1 MKIATLRTRHSTT
14 MTSPNRSALR
24 LARLFRLACAFACLA
39 LVTTISLTQERED
52 RTLLNWDQMRAII
65 NEASGDRAMHH
76 VLELVPYPRVR
87 DREEY
92 GAGTNH
98 FRESEVMMRF
108 AKEYGYSNVE
118 TESFESGG
126 RDWQAWQGELWEVKP
141 NLSKIYD
148 IHDVHISLMNNSET
162 GDVTADLIDVG
173 NGGRAEDYTGKDVK
187 GKIVLGSAGG
197 NALQRLAVFEHG
209 AVGVMSY
216 SVMYPEGY
224 SDIGVWSSIA
234 GAAPQGAANSKPG
247 FGWEVSPRVGREL
260 AARLNRG
267 EKITLRSVVKSETFP
282 GEMEVVHATIPGDGS
297 SNQDVIV
304 SGHLYEGYI
313 KQGANDDNSGCAL
326 TLEVG
331 RTYIRLVQQGLLP
344 KPRRTIHFL
353 WVPEI
358 SGTNA
363 WLNKH
368 KDIEKRLIADLN
380 FDMEGLGLARGGSFW
395 TLHRTPDSF
404 PSFLNDL
411 AQSTLEFVG
420 NLNRERL
427 RYRANGYKF
436 TLPVISPNG
445 SRDPFYFLVEK
456 YYGSSDHATYMQH
469 GIPAI
474 IYSTWPDPWYHSSGD
489 TPDKLDPTQFK
500 RAAVVATADMTI
512 LATAEDTMAQR
523 VVAESLARG
532 AERMGQSLRKGLA
545 YIADA
550 GDAAALDVSHKDAH
564 NAVAHQAGVEKDV
577 IRTAVVLF
585 NNQEAAKKQL
595 EILAASIDAR
605 AGALQTEVANIYKQ
619 KAAIMGVP
627 DKAPELTAVEKE
639 AARTYPERVGGA
651 GGRGGFGGGGGG
663 GRGGRGGANPELA
676 AAMARIP
683 GHMTGELNAMV
694 PKGKSVLEIR
704 NFISGEF
711 EPVPTA
717 DVLEY
722 FRAMEKA
729 GTMKLTVKPEEPPKP
744 VEPAKPVKKGSV
756 KK

>member
-1 MKIATLRTRHSTT
+1 MNKA
-14 MTSPNRSALR
+14 ALSKR
-24 LARLFRLACAFACLA
+24 IICV
-39 LVTTISLTQERED
+39 VTFLILTAAAGLSQERED

-92 GAGTNH
+92 GEGSHH

-118 TESFESGG
+118 TESFDSQG

-162 GDVTADLIDVG
+162 GDVTADVIDVG
-173 NGGRAEDYTGKDVK
+173 NGGREEDYAGKDVN

-197 NALQRLAVFEHG
+197 NALQRLGVFEHG

-224 SDIGVWSSIA
+224 SDIGVWSSIGA
-234 GAAPQGAANSKPG
+234 AAPQNAANAKVG

-267 EKITLRSVVKSETFP
+267 EKITLRSIVKAETFP

-297 SNQDVIV
+297 TDQQVIV
-304 SGHLYEGYI
+304 SGHLYEAYT

-331 RTYIRLVQQGLLP
+331 RTYLRLVQQGLLP
-344 KPRRTIHFL
+344 KPRRTINFL

-368 KDIEKRLIADLN
+368 KDIEKHIIADLN
-380 FDMEGLGLARGGSFW
+380 FDMEGLGLAKGGSFW

-404 PSFLNDL
+404 PSFLNDI

-427 RYRANGYKF
+427 RYRANGYRF

-500 RAAVVATADMTI
+500 RAAVVATADMTV
-512 LATAEDTMAQR
+512 LATADDAMAER

-532 AERMGQSLRKGLA
+532 AERMGQAERKGLG

-550 GDAAALDVSHKDAH
+550 GDAAALDVGHKDAH
-564 NAVAHQAGVEKDV
+564 NAVNHQAGVEKDV
-577 IRTAVVLF
+577 IRTAAVLF
-585 NNQEAAKKQL
+585 KDPEAAQKQL
-595 EILAASIDAR
+595 EILTNDIDAR
-605 AGALQTEVANIYKQ
+605 SNSLQAEIMSIYKQ

-627 DKAPELTAVEKE
+627 EKMPE
-639 AARTYPERVGGA
+639 
-651 GGRGGFGGGGGG
+651 
-663 GRGGRGGANPELA
+663 
-676 AAMARIP
+676 
-683 GHMTGELNAMV
+683 
-694 PKGKSVLEIR
+694 
-704 NFISGEF
+704 
-711 EPVPTA
+711 
-717 DVLEY
+717 
-722 FRAMEKA
+722 
-729 GTMKLTVKPEEPPKP
+729 
-744 VEPAKPVKKGSV
+744 
-756 KK
+756 

>member
-1 MKIATLRTRHSTT
+1 M
-14 MTSPNRSALR
+14 
-24 LARLFRLACAFACLA
+24 LAAVLAFA
-39 LVTTISLTQERED
+39 QERED
-52 RTLLNWDQMRAII
+52 RTLLTWDQMRAII

-92 GAGTNH
+92 GEGARH

-108 AKEYGYSNVE
+108 AREYGYSNVE

-126 RDWQAWQGELWEVKP
+126 RDWQAFQGELWEVKP

-148 IHDVHISLMNNSET
+148 IHDVHISLMNNSES
-162 GDVTADLIDVG
+162 GDVTAELIDVG
-173 NGGRAEDYTGKDVK
+173 NGMRPDDYNGKDVK
-187 GKIVLGSAGG
+187 GKIVLGSASGS
-197 NALQRLAVFEHG
+197 ALQIQAVFQRG

-224 SDIGVWSSIA
+224 SDIGVWSSIL
-234 GAAPQGAANSKPG
+234 PSPPMNMANANPKPG

-260 AARLNRG
+260 AARLSRG
-267 EKITLRSVVKSETFP
+267 EKITLRSIVKAETFP

-297 SNQDVIV
+297 SDQEVVV

-331 RTYIRLVQQGLLP
+331 RAYIRLVQQGLLP
-344 KPRRTIHFL
+344 KPKRTIHFL

-368 KDIEKRLIADLN
+368 KDHEKRLIADLN
-380 FDMEGLGLARGGSFW
+380 FDMEGLGLAKGGSFW

-404 PSFLNDL
+404 PSFLNDI
-411 AQSTLEFVG
+411 AQSTLEFIG

-427 RYRANGYKF
+427 RYRANGYRF

-469 GIPAI
+469 GIPAV

-512 LATAEDTMAQR
+512 LATADDAMAER
-523 VVAESLARG
+523 VTAEILARG
-532 AERMGQSLRKGLA
+532 AERMGQSLRKGLG
-545 YIADA
+545 YMTDA
-550 GDAAALDVSHKDAH
+550 TDAAAFDAGHRDAH
-564 NAVAHQAGVEKDV
+564 NAVNHQAGVEKDV
-577 IRTAVVLF
+577 IRTASVLF
-585 NNQEAAKKQL
+585 KDQEAAKKQL
-595 EILAASIDAR
+595 EILAASIDGR
-605 AGALQTEVANIYKQ
+605 AAALHNEVMLVFKQ
-619 KAAIMGVP
+619 KAAMMGEP
-627 DKAPELTAVEKE
+627 GDKMPEASALEKE

-651 GGRGGFGGGGGG
+651 GGRGGAGGGGGGGG
-663 GRGGRGGANPELA
+663 GRGGRGGAPNPELA
-676 AAMARIP
+676 AAAAKIP
-683 GHMTGELNAMV
+683 GHQMSELNAELA
-694 PKGKSVLEIR
+694 KGKSVLEIR

-711 EPVPTA
+711 EPVLLA
-717 DVLEY
+717 DVMDY
-722 FRAMEKA
+722 FKAMERA
-729 GTMKLTVKPEEPPKP
+729 GAMKLNVKPEEPPKP
-744 VEPAKPVKKGSV
+744 VEAPKPAKKPAKK
-756 KK
+756 K